1 MMQESPPE
9 PNRPSCDVAI
19 VGAGA
24 LGRWLAARIVS
35 GQSSSAGDVVLVTRP
50 GTTSGVTT
58 CCVRD
63 NNLLDD
69 ESATTSGSVP
79 PARTV
84 AVPSAP
90 AASMRDRVFPLVL
103 LCTKATDLADAMSEV
118 APLVEDG
125 GTVAVLSNGLG
136 HEQAL
141 GDLGVKKCV
150 AATVTYG
157 LLPEPDGTV
166 QLRGDG
172 GEIAIGP
179 LDTSNGEPAA
189 VEDATQVALR
199 LASGGLRTRVVDDG
213 RPLVWKK
220 AMLNAGLNPVAALL
234 GCKNGE
240 LPEHPAFAL
249 SVEAAREGCQAASVQ
264 GVALSGVDPEQL
276 LRELCRDTAPNRCS
290 TLQDLSAGRRT
301 EIDWICGAI
310 ERALGSAGLD
320 SPANT
325 LLSALVRRAEVAYET
340 C

>member
-1 MMQESPPE
+1 MMQESPLE
-9 PNRPSCDVAI
+9 PNRPSRDVAI

-24 LGRWLAARIVS
+24 LGRWLAARIAS
-35 GQSSSAGDVVLVTRP
+35 GQSSSVGDVVLVTRP
-50 GTTSGVTT
+50 GTATGVTA

-63 NNLLDD
+63 DHLAAD
-69 ESATTSGSVP
+69 EPAVTSGPVRST
-79 PARTV
+79 RTV
-84 AVPSAP
+84 EVSSAP
-90 AASMRDRVFPLVL
+90 AASMRGRVFPLVL
-103 LCTKATDLADAMSEV
+103 LCTKAADLADAMREA
-118 APLVEDG
+118 APLVGGG

-136 HEQAL
+136 HAQAL
-141 GDLGVKKCV
+141 GDLGVQKCV

-179 LDTSNGEPAA
+179 LATGNGEPAT
-189 VEDATQVALR
+189 VEDATQVALC
-199 LASGGLRTRVVDDG
+199 LAGGGLQTRVVDDG
-213 RPLVWKK
+213 LPLVWKK

-249 SVEAAREGCQAASVQ
+249 SIEAAREGCRAASVQ
-264 GVALSGVDPEQL
+264 GVAISGEDPEQL
-276 LRELCRDTAPNRCS
+276 LRDLCRDTAPNRCS
-290 TLQDLSAGRRT
+290 TLQDLTAGRRT

-310 ERALGSAGLD
+310 ERALSSAGLD

-325 LLSALVRRAEVAYET
+325 LLSALVHRAEVAYET